1 MTETDKHVELE
12 GIVKECNRGTI
23 LVEFIDD
30 TGTGRLIR
38 STLSGKMKM
47 NKINVLPGDK
57 VVVKVS
63 PYDMTRGFIF
73 KLIKSKGAHVTSSGH
88 K

>member
-1 MTETDKHVELE
+1 MSENDKHVELE

-23 LVEFIDD
+23 TVELSSGQSVI
-30 TGTGRLIR
+30 

-57 VVVKVS
+57 VVIKVS
-63 PYDMTRGFIF
+63 PYDMSRGFIF
-73 KLIKSKGAHVTSSGH
+73 KLIKSKGSYVASSGH

>member
-1 MTETDKHVELE
+1 MSENEKHVELE

-23 LVEFIDD
+23 IVELPAGQTVIA
-30 TGTGRLIR
+30 
-38 STLSGKMKM
+38 TLSGKMKM

-57 VVVKVS
+57 VFVKVS

-73 KLIKSKGAHVTSSGH
+73 KLIKGKGSYAASAGH